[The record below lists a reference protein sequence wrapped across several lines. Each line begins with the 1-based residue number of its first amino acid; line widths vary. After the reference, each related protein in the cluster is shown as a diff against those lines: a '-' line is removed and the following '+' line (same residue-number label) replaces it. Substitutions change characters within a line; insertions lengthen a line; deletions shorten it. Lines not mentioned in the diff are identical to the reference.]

1 MPSSETLPIEALP
14 GWARLNGLEFLNCKL
29 DQTEDKGIG
38 LVATSELSLAA
49 GDAGLD
55 DDKPLLKVPRDV
67 VLGADT
73 IEDFAKVDQNFRQLL
88 DVAGKQ
94 TPRGDILVYM
104 LAHLVSTRRGLSGG
118 KGVTSTA
125 WTEYLKFLP
134 REVLVPTLWSSAERV
149 LLEGTSLEQAVYA
162 KQNALD
168 HEFDQ
173 LREKSSGLPFWD
185 SLFWDRDACTISD
198 WALVDAWYRSRCL
211 ELPTIGD
218 AMVPC
223 VDMANHSN
231 DPDAY
236 YDEDSEGDVEI
247 LLRPG
252 FTVKTGDEV
261 SITYGKFKSAAE
273 MLFSYGFIDP
283 SSSSKDEM
291 TLAVESFPDDPLAQ
305 AKVHM
310 FGGLPTVRLSRTDG
324 KLTWESAFL
333 HFMVLNEEDG
343 LDFRIL
349 QDNDGGR
356 ELRLFWQEEDV
367 TGRAQDFETITKDHP
382 HSLLFRLR
390 AVTVLAQQL
399 SNQLDRIRSVPEG
412 TTGVRKACVE
422 FSKVL
427 KDIEGS
433 LLEDTL
439 SSLEKEQAALLAD
452 DGVKAILGAMEASQN
467 DEQLPTSAPNEG
479 PGDDFS

>member
-1 MPSSETLPIEALP
+1 MSAQ
-14 GWARLNGLEFLNCKL
+14 
-29 DQTEDKGIG
+29 DQLQIICCQ
-38 LVATSELSLAA
+38 ATFRTAEW
-49 GDAGLD
+49 
-55 DDKPLLKVPRDV
+55 
-67 VLGADT
+67 T
-73 IEDFAKVDQNFRQLL
+73 DQ
-88 DVAGKQ
+88 KQ
-94 TPRGDILVYM
+94 
-104 LAHLVSTRRGLSGG
+104 
-118 KGVTSTA
+118 
-125 WTEYLKFLP
+125 
-134 REVLVPTLWSSAERV
+134 
-149 LLEGTSLEQAVYA
+149 QAVYA

-439 SSLEKEQAALLAD
+439 SSLEKEVSCLLVLPFSASCLMSKRWPRAGPWTLPQTSCADHEIGHIADQYPNSKQHCSPMMASRQSSGQWKLPKMTNSSPPPHPMRGRVTTSVKVQDGNRQTLSNVIIATHSVLYEYNSKYNLRKCKPDQAAATYIARC
-452 DGVKAILGAMEASQN
+452 KY
-467 DEQLPTSAPNEG
+467 
-479 PGDDFS
+479 